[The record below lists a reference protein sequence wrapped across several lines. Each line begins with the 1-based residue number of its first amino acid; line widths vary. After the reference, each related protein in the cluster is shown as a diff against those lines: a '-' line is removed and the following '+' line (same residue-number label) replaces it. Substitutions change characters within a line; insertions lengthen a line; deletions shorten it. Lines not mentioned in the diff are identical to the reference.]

1 MYPRSEH
8 EHRGS
13 IWKDISS
20 LPSNNIITRLITFN
34 IEKKGKEK
42 KRGYAEGL
50 STLNGQG
57 WYEVRSKYK
66 ES

>member
-8 EHRGS
+8 EHRCS

-20 LPSNNIITRLITFN
+20 LPSNNIITRLYYLITFN

-57 WYEVRSKYK
+57 
-66 ES
+66 